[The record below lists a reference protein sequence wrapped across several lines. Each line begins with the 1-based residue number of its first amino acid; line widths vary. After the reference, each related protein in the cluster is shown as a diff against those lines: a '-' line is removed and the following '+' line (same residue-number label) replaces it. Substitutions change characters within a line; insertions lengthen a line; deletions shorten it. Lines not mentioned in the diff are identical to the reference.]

1 MSKPFNASDPDTT
14 TLTINCEPTVAKK
27 VSGDPGQVV
36 DELVRQTVPVA
47 ACALSTTAGNIGS
60 MLLPVPFASPA
71 DRKSTR
77 LNSSHV
83 RISYAVFCLKK
94 KKEHHRWISPTY

>member
-60 MLLPVPFASPA
+60 IERS
-71 DRKSTR
+71 SNGIT
-77 LNSSHV
+77 NSSFGFFNLV
-83 RISYAVFCLKK
+83 YTDFLLEV
-94 KKEHHRWISPTY
+94 